1 MADETQ
7 NVAGGETR
15 QVKLAP
21 SQQAIEELYVDGVV
35 GMFARAGVIKINL
48 YRVMGTD
55 ANDDAEVRSVTH
67 RLVMPATAIPE
78 MIRLFQNM
86 AKAASEQQAQ
96 QQATT
101 ATGVDPESL
110 I

>member
-48 YRVMGTD
+48 YRVMGD
-55 ANDDAEVRSVTH
+55 
-67 RLVMPATAIPE
+67 P
-78 MIRLFQNM
+78 
-86 AKAASEQQAQ
+86 AKAIRYYEECLQR
-96 QQATT
+96 
-101 ATGVDPESL
+101 DPNMTPAKEWLERLRSGENP
-110 I
+110 